1 MMFRF
6 RLSSI
11 ATSLR
16 AQLAI
21 TVVLLTLATAVA
33 VAAIGL
39 QRLNAKITED
49 IADRTFW
56 SLRVAVRI
64 FAEGAPVFQVE
75 KNTAG
80 EPERLR
86 LTTAASM
93 LDNFSAGELM
103 KIVDSITEANRGTAT
118 YFRWN
123 EQKKDFVRIAT
134 TVKKPDGTRAVGT
147 TLGANG
153 AVYPV
158 MMRAEAYR
166 GIANILGE
174 PYQTGYLPIVD
185 AKNNPAG
192 ILYIGV
198 GKISELSAASAVFKR
213 DMFLGCL
220 VVMSFA
226 ILLALFATTRLL
238 RPLGQ
243 VARATSELANGG
255 ENIVIPHRGRP
266 DEIGMLARAVEG
278 FSEAVSQQRA
288 QEQHGI
294 EDARRAAARKAEM
307 DSMVSEF
314 RLSVRQHLS
323 QLQTGAEKVRNT
335 SQDIRQVVGHA
346 NERVAEGSAAAEIGA
361 GAISEVATATNQFA
375 SSITEIAA
383 RSNDAAGI
391 VRSASEAGQRAE
403 SVASELASAVEKIS
417 AAVAFISSIAAQT
430 NLLALN
436 ATIEAARA
444 GEAGRGFAVV
454 ASEVKELS
462 NGTSKAATEIAEL
475 VKSIEGVTHAVTGAT
490 REIGRGL
497 GSINETTLVIAA
509 AVTEQEQ
516 VTRDIAANADS
527 AAQRSDVILSG
538 FADVQHAID
547 NTSEAAGTLE
557 ALSEE
562 FTTSSEQLVREIEG
576 FLQKMAA

>member
-1 MMFRF
+1 MIKF
-6 RLSSI
+6 RLKSFT
-11 ATSLR
+11 TSLR

-21 TVVLLTLATAVA
+21 TMVLMTLVSVIAVA
-33 VAAIGL
+33 VIGL

-49 IADRTFW
+49 IESRTLW
-56 SLRVAVRI
+56 SLRVAVRV

-75 KNTAG
+75 KNAQG
-80 EPERLR
+80 EPDRLR
-86 LTTAASM
+86 LTTATSM

-103 KIVDSITEANRGTAT
+103 KIVDSITEANHGTAT

-123 EQKKDFVRIAT
+123 EEKKDFVRIAT
-134 TVKKPDGTRAVGT
+134 TVKKPDGTRATGT
-147 TLGANG
+147 TLGQSG

-158 MMRAEAYR
+158 MMRAEPYR
-166 GIANILGE
+166 GVANILGE

-198 GKISELSAASAVFKR
+198 GKISELSAASTAFMR
-213 DMFLGCL
+213 DILFGCL
-220 VVMSFA
+220 AVLA
-226 ILLALFATTRLL
+226 IAVLVTLFATARLL
-238 RPLGQ
+238 RPLGR
-243 VARATSELANGG
+243 VAESTTKLANGG
-255 ENIVIPHRGRP
+255 ENVVIPHRDRT
-266 DEIGMLARAVEG
+266 DEIGVLARAIDI
-278 FSEAVSQQRA
+278 FSDAVHQQRA
-288 QEQHGI
+288 HEQQGL
-294 EDARRAAARKAEM
+294 EEARRTAARKQEM
-307 DSMVSEF
+307 DSMVTDF
-314 RLSVRQHLS
+314 RLSVRQHLN
-323 QLQTGAEKVRNT
+323 QLQAGAEKVRHT
-335 SQDIRQVVGHA
+335 SQDIRQVVMQA

-391 VRSASEAGQRAE
+391 VRSASETGQRAE
-403 SVASELASAVEKIS
+403 LVASELATAVEKIS
-417 AAVAFISSIAAQT
+417 TAVAFISSIAAQT

-462 NGTSKAATEIAEL
+462 NGTSKAAIEIADL
-475 VKSIEGVTHAVTGAT
+475 VKSIEGVTQAVTGAT

-527 AAQRSDVILSG
+527 AAQRSDIILSG
-538 FADVQHAID
+538 FTDVQRAID
-547 NTSEAAGTLE
+547 NTSAAAGTLE
-557 ALSEE
+557 ALSED
-562 FTTSSEQLVREIEG
+562 FTQSSDQLVREIEG